1 MAERKTGLPVDP
13 TSPPIAQI
21 ISPFVPMSYQVDR
34 PYSVN
39 TQEVDGGL
47 IYSETP
53 QKVSDPQFAVPPVIT
68 GGIEFFK
75 QFLDDPTET
84 AGGIATAIGEEIK
97 AYPERQVRT
106 ALAGGETINPETGEI
121 ERYDPL
127 GVPATAAL
135 GTRASLARVAD
146 DGSTVLGMIAGRNST
161 SGRSR
166 ENMAKEQR
174 KMGKS
179 EQEIYRS
186 TGAYFDSDVLGM
198 DVDAFRH
205 EIPNAEKSTLKIGK
219 IDSTKSSYS
228 SKGGDYFYSK
238 DRVSFGFKPD
248 VSEYQY
254 NPETEELFYNP
265 MPKGAKFEDGSQ
277 DLGWNPKLGDI
288 LDYPEL
294 FEEYPQ
300 LRDLMVVR
308 LSSPSVKVGGDT
320 KQFGGFYLHDGPR
333 GKPVIA
339 LSDSKTVLPEQDFQ
353 SKLLHE
359 VQHAIQAIEATPG
372 GGEFIRIYE
381 GLKDRLGVEG
391 DSDYVMGRAI
401 DFYESLYGEVEARIV
416 QQRFLNP
423 ELKKESPVQTRKKEA
438 EDTDIIIEEDDAVD
452 VGEQAI
458 RDELEY
464 GDVSY
469 EEVYPEQFKKDG
481 GVVSLLD
488 KAQNMNRGPK
498 GVASL
503 SSIARNMN
511 RPMVSMSEG
520 GTVSSVGPSAEARDQ
535 AARMT
540 LIEMQMEPGARE
552 IFDNNPY
559 ARIGLD
565 ILERGEYPDK
575 ETADMGARL
584 TALIVGEGD
593 VIPSGLRGLTVP
605 SYALSTDALGAD
617 EIPSGLDSRGSSKQ
631 TSPAEALAKQGVT
644 DGEMPRDKGSTAYFL
659 ASGEPD
665 EKMAYTGRRR
675 TLQIIAH
682 ELGHLGYMA
691 LQRSNRQKIGNPLYE
706 ADEFTLDVKDYESS
720 RRMGI
725 KPMADD
731 IRAYENLTSDKELI
745 PGITRGEYN
754 RALLRQQERDAINLM
769 RERGMPLVEQ
779 GPPEPPPEPEK
790 GIGAKFLE
798 LLGLQ

>member
-1 MAERKTGLPVDP
+1 MADYEDRIISDEVRRKMNEAVAKAAAEGIEVESEYYTGSDLDYMKEFARLNDAGVITGPFEDFGRGVNVPRTPTLFNLFAMQEELAHNRLLEEPYPPAIKRPRMVMKDGTRLESLRLRHKQDEYDEEQRAKDEALKKTGGLLPESKRTEELTRRSYAIRFMNAIDEYVKKTGDLETKKALLEQYPELKNIEPIQYPEGEEPFETGGEVMAERKTGLPVDP
-13 TSPPIAQI
+13 TSPLISQI

-127 GVPATAAL
+127 SVPATTAL
-135 GTRASLARVAD
+135 GSAASIARVAD

-198 DVDAFRH
+198 DVNAFRH

-228 SKGGDYFYSK
+228 PKGGDYFYSK

-254 NPETEELFYNP
+254 NPETEALFYNP
-265 MPKGAKFEDGSQ
+265 LPKGAKFEDGSQ
-277 DLGWNPKLGDI
+277 DLGWNPKLGEI

-300 LRDLMVVR
+300 LRDIMVVK

-320 KQFGGFYLHDGPR
+320 KRFGGFYLHDGPR

-339 LSDSKTVLPEQDFQ
+339 LADAQTVLPEQDFQ
-353 SKLLHE
+353 SRLLHE

-401 DFYESLYGEVEARIV
+401 DLYEALYGEVEARIV

-438 EDTDIIIEEDDAVD
+438 EDTDIIIDEDDAVD

-464 GDVSY
+464 GDVGY

-511 RPMVSMSEG
+511 RPMVS
-520 GTVSSVGPSAEARDQ
+520 
-535 AARMT
+535 
-540 LIEMQMEPGARE
+540 
-552 IFDNNPY
+552 
-559 ARIGLD
+559 
-565 ILERGEYPDK
+565 
-575 ETADMGARL
+575 
-584 TALIVGEGD
+584 
-593 VIPSGLRGLTVP
+593 
-605 SYALSTDALGAD
+605 
-617 EIPSGLDSRGSSKQ
+617 
-631 TSPAEALAKQGVT
+631 
-644 DGEMPRDKGSTAYFL
+644 
-659 ASGEPD
+659 
-665 EKMAYTGRRR
+665 
-675 TLQIIAH
+675 
-682 ELGHLGYMA
+682 
-691 LQRSNRQKIGNPLYE
+691 
-706 ADEFTLDVKDYESS
+706 
-720 RRMGI
+720 
-725 KPMADD
+725 
-731 IRAYENLTSDKELI
+731 
-745 PGITRGEYN
+745 
-754 RALLRQQERDAINLM
+754 
-769 RERGMPLVEQ
+769 
-779 GPPEPPPEPEK
+779 
-790 GIGAKFLE
+790 
-798 LLGLQ
+798 

>member
-1 MAERKTGLPVDP
+1 MADYEDRIISDEVRRKMNEAVAKAAAEGIEVESEYYTGSDLDYMKEFARLNDAGVITGPFEDFGRGVNVPRTPTLFNLFAMQEELAHNRLLEEPYPPAIKRPRMVMKDGTRLESLRLRHKQDEYDEEQRAKDEALKKTGGLLPESKRTEELTRRSYAIRFMNAIDEYVKKTGDLETKKALLEQYPELKNIEPIQYPEGEEPFETGGEVMAERKTGLPVDP
-13 TSPPIAQI
+13 TSPLISQI

-127 GVPATAAL
+127 SVPATTAL
-135 GTRASLARVAD
+135 GSAASIARVAD

-198 DVDAFRH
+198 DVNAFRH
-205 EIPNAEKSTLKIGK
+205 EIPNAEKSTLKIRK

-228 SKGGDYFYSK
+228 PKGGDYFYSK

-254 NPETEELFYNP
+254 NPETEALFYNP
-265 MPKGAKFEDGSQ
+265 LPKGAKFEDGSQ
-277 DLGWNPKLGDI
+277 DLGWNPKLGEI

-300 LRDLMVVR
+300 LRDIMVVK

-320 KQFGGFYLHDGPR
+320 KRFGGFYLHDGPR

-339 LSDSKTVLPEQDFQ
+339 LADAQTVLPEQDFQ
-353 SKLLHE
+353 SRLLHE

-401 DFYESLYGEVEARIV
+401 DLYEALYGEVEARIV
-416 QQRFLNP
+416 QQKFLNP

-438 EDTDIIIEEDDAVD
+438 EDTDIIIDEDDAVD

-464 GDVSY
+464 GDVGY

-503 SSIARNMN
+503 SSTARNMN
-511 RPMVSMSEG
+511 RPMVS
-520 GTVSSVGPSAEARDQ
+520 
-535 AARMT
+535 
-540 LIEMQMEPGARE
+540 
-552 IFDNNPY
+552 
-559 ARIGLD
+559 
-565 ILERGEYPDK
+565 
-575 ETADMGARL
+575 
-584 TALIVGEGD
+584 
-593 VIPSGLRGLTVP
+593 
-605 SYALSTDALGAD
+605 
-617 EIPSGLDSRGSSKQ
+617 
-631 TSPAEALAKQGVT
+631 
-644 DGEMPRDKGSTAYFL
+644 
-659 ASGEPD
+659 
-665 EKMAYTGRRR
+665 
-675 TLQIIAH
+675 
-682 ELGHLGYMA
+682 
-691 LQRSNRQKIGNPLYE
+691 
-706 ADEFTLDVKDYESS
+706 
-720 RRMGI
+720 
-725 KPMADD
+725 
-731 IRAYENLTSDKELI
+731 
-745 PGITRGEYN
+745 
-754 RALLRQQERDAINLM
+754 
-769 RERGMPLVEQ
+769 
-779 GPPEPPPEPEK
+779 
-790 GIGAKFLE
+790 
-798 LLGLQ
+798 

>member
-1 MAERKTGLPVDP
+1 
-13 TSPPIAQI
+13 
-21 ISPFVPMSYQVDR
+21 
-34 PYSVN
+34 
-39 TQEVDGGL
+39 
-47 IYSETP
+47 
-53 QKVSDPQFAVPPVIT
+53 
-68 GGIEFFK
+68 
-75 QFLDDPTET
+75 
-84 AGGIATAIGEEIK
+84 
-97 AYPERQVRT
+97 
-106 ALAGGETINPETGEI
+106 
-121 ERYDPL
+121 
-127 GVPATAAL
+127 
-135 GTRASLARVAD
+135 
-146 DGSTVLGMIAGRNST
+146 
-161 SGRSR
+161 
-166 ENMAKEQR
+166 MAKEQR

-320 KQFGGFYLHDGPR
+320 KRFGGFYLHDGPR

>member
-1 MAERKTGLPVDP
+1 MADYEDRIISDEVRRKMNEAVAKAAAEGIEVESEYYTGSDLDYMKEFARLNDAGVITGPFEDFGRGVNVPRTPTLFNLFAMQEELAHNRLLEEPYPPAIKRPRMVMKDGTRLESLRLRHKQDEYDEEQRAKDEALKKTGGLLPESKRTEELTRRSYAIRFMNAIDEYVKKTGDLETKKALLEQYPELKNIEPIQYPEGEEPFETGGEVMAERKTGLPVDP
-13 TSPPIAQI
+13 TSPLISQI
-21 ISPFVPMSYQVDR
+21 ISPLVPMSYQVDR

-39 TQEVDGGL
+39 TQEVDGGV

-127 GVPATAAL
+127 SVPATTAL
-135 GTRASLARVAD
+135 GSAASIARVAD

-198 DVDAFRH
+198 DVNAFRH

-238 DRVSFGFKPD
+238 DRVSFGFKQD
-248 VSEYQY
+248 VYEYQY
-254 NPETEELFYNP
+254 NPETEALFYNP
-265 MPKGAKFEDGSQ
+265 LPKGAKFEDGSQ
-277 DLGWNPKLGDI
+277 DLGWNPKLGEI

-300 LRDLMVVR
+300 LRDIMVVK

-320 KQFGGFYLHDGPR
+320 KRFGGFYLHDGPR

-339 LSDSKTVLPEQDFQ
+339 LADAQTVLPEQDFQ
-353 SKLLHE
+353 SRLLHE

-401 DFYESLYGEVEARIV
+401 DLYEALYGEVEARIV

-438 EDTDIIIEEDDAVD
+438 EDTDIIIDEDDAVD

-464 GDVSY
+464 GDVGY

-511 RPMVSMSEG
+511 RPMVS
-520 GTVSSVGPSAEARDQ
+520 
-535 AARMT
+535 
-540 LIEMQMEPGARE
+540 
-552 IFDNNPY
+552 
-559 ARIGLD
+559 
-565 ILERGEYPDK
+565 
-575 ETADMGARL
+575 
-584 TALIVGEGD
+584 
-593 VIPSGLRGLTVP
+593 
-605 SYALSTDALGAD
+605 
-617 EIPSGLDSRGSSKQ
+617 
-631 TSPAEALAKQGVT
+631 
-644 DGEMPRDKGSTAYFL
+644 
-659 ASGEPD
+659 
-665 EKMAYTGRRR
+665 
-675 TLQIIAH
+675 
-682 ELGHLGYMA
+682 
-691 LQRSNRQKIGNPLYE
+691 
-706 ADEFTLDVKDYESS
+706 
-720 RRMGI
+720 
-725 KPMADD
+725 
-731 IRAYENLTSDKELI
+731 
-745 PGITRGEYN
+745 
-754 RALLRQQERDAINLM
+754 
-769 RERGMPLVEQ
+769 
-779 GPPEPPPEPEK
+779 
-790 GIGAKFLE
+790 
-798 LLGLQ
+798 

>member
-1 MAERKTGLPVDP
+1 MADYEDRIISDEVRRKMNEAVAKAAAEGIEVESEYYTGSDLDYMKEFARLNDAGVITGPFEDFGRGVNVPRTPTLFNLFAMQEELAHNRLLEEPYPPAIKRPRMVMKDGTRLESLRLRHKQDEYDEEQRAKDEALKKTGGLLPESKRTEELTRRSYAIRFMNAIDEYVKKTGDLETKKALLEQYPELKNIEPIQYPEGEEPFETGGEVMAERKTGLPVDP
-13 TSPPIAQI
+13 TSPLISQI

-39 TQEVDGGL
+39 TQVVDGGL

-127 GVPATAAL
+127 SVPATTAL
-135 GTRASLARVAD
+135 GSAASIARVAD

-198 DVDAFRH
+198 DVNAFRH

-228 SKGGDYFYSK
+228 PKGGDYFYSK

-254 NPETEELFYNP
+254 NPETEALFYNP
-265 MPKGAKFEDGSQ
+265 LPKGAKFEDGSQ
-277 DLGWNPKLGDI
+277 DLGWNPKLGEI

-300 LRDLMVVR
+300 LRDIMVVK

-320 KQFGGFYLHDGPR
+320 KRFGGFYLHDGPR

-339 LSDSKTVLPEQDFQ
+339 LADAQTVLPEQDFQ
-353 SKLLHE
+353 SRLLHE

-401 DFYESLYGEVEARIV
+401 DLYEALYGEVEARIV

-438 EDTDIIIEEDDAVD
+438 EDTDIIIDEDDAVD

-464 GDVSY
+464 GDVGY

-503 SSIARNMN
+503 SSTARNMN
-511 RPMVSMSEG
+511 RPMVS
-520 GTVSSVGPSAEARDQ
+520 
-535 AARMT
+535 
-540 LIEMQMEPGARE
+540 
-552 IFDNNPY
+552 
-559 ARIGLD
+559 
-565 ILERGEYPDK
+565 
-575 ETADMGARL
+575 
-584 TALIVGEGD
+584 
-593 VIPSGLRGLTVP
+593 
-605 SYALSTDALGAD
+605 
-617 EIPSGLDSRGSSKQ
+617 
-631 TSPAEALAKQGVT
+631 
-644 DGEMPRDKGSTAYFL
+644 
-659 ASGEPD
+659 
-665 EKMAYTGRRR
+665 
-675 TLQIIAH
+675 
-682 ELGHLGYMA
+682 
-691 LQRSNRQKIGNPLYE
+691 
-706 ADEFTLDVKDYESS
+706 
-720 RRMGI
+720 
-725 KPMADD
+725 
-731 IRAYENLTSDKELI
+731 
-745 PGITRGEYN
+745 
-754 RALLRQQERDAINLM
+754 
-769 RERGMPLVEQ
+769 
-779 GPPEPPPEPEK
+779 
-790 GIGAKFLE
+790 
-798 LLGLQ
+798 

>member
-127 GVPATAAL
+127 GVPATTAL
-135 GTRASLARVAD
+135 GTAASIARVAD

-320 KQFGGFYLHDGPR
+320 KRFGGFYLHDGPR

-438 EDTDIIIEEDDAVD
+438 ADTDIIIDETDAVD

>member
-127 GVPATAAL
+127 GVPATMAL

-320 KQFGGFYLHDGPR
+320 KRFGGFYLHDGPR

-438 EDTDIIIEEDDAVD
+438 ADTDIIIDETDAVD

>member
-39 TQEVDGGL
+39 TQEIDGGL

-127 GVPATAAL
+127 SVPATTAL
-135 GTRASLARVAD
+135 GSAASIARVAD

-198 DVDAFRH
+198 DVNAFRH

-228 SKGGDYFYSK
+228 PKGGDYFYSK

-254 NPETEELFYNP
+254 NPETEALFYNP
-265 MPKGAKFEDGSQ
+265 LPKGAKFEDGSQ
-277 DLGWNPKLGDI
+277 DLGWNPKLGEI

-300 LRDLMVVR
+300 LRDIMVVK

-320 KQFGGFYLHDGPR
+320 KRFGGFYLHDGPR

-339 LSDSKTVLPEQDFQ
+339 LADAQTVLPEQDFQ
-353 SKLLHE
+353 SRLLHE

-401 DFYESLYGEVEARIV
+401 DLYEALYGEVEARIV

-438 EDTDIIIEEDDAVD
+438 EDTDIIIDEDDAVD

-464 GDVSY
+464 GDVGY

-511 RPMVSMSEG
+511 RPMVS
-520 GTVSSVGPSAEARDQ
+520 
-535 AARMT
+535 
-540 LIEMQMEPGARE
+540 
-552 IFDNNPY
+552 
-559 ARIGLD
+559 
-565 ILERGEYPDK
+565 
-575 ETADMGARL
+575 
-584 TALIVGEGD
+584 
-593 VIPSGLRGLTVP
+593 
-605 SYALSTDALGAD
+605 
-617 EIPSGLDSRGSSKQ
+617 
-631 TSPAEALAKQGVT
+631 
-644 DGEMPRDKGSTAYFL
+644 
-659 ASGEPD
+659 
-665 EKMAYTGRRR
+665 
-675 TLQIIAH
+675 
-682 ELGHLGYMA
+682 
-691 LQRSNRQKIGNPLYE
+691 
-706 ADEFTLDVKDYESS
+706 
-720 RRMGI
+720 
-725 KPMADD
+725 
-731 IRAYENLTSDKELI
+731 
-745 PGITRGEYN
+745 
-754 RALLRQQERDAINLM
+754 
-769 RERGMPLVEQ
+769 
-779 GPPEPPPEPEK
+779 
-790 GIGAKFLE
+790 
-798 LLGLQ
+798 

>member
-1 MAERKTGLPVDP
+1 MADYEDRIISDEVRRKMNEAVAKAAAEGIEVESEYYTGSDLDYMKEFARLNDAGVITGPFEDFGRGVNVPRTPTLFNLFAMQEELAHNRLLEEPYPPAIKRPRMVMKDGTRLESLRLRHKQDEYDEEQRAKDEALKKTGGLLPESKRTEELTRRSYAIRFMNAIDEYVKKTGDLETKNALLEQYPELKNIEPIQYPEGEEPFETGGEVMAERKTGLPVDP
-13 TSPPIAQI
+13 TSPLISQI

-127 GVPATAAL
+127 SVPATTAL
-135 GTRASLARVAD
+135 GSAASIARVAD

-198 DVDAFRH
+198 DVNAFRH

-254 NPETEELFYNP
+254 NPETEALFYNP
-265 MPKGAKFEDGSQ
+265 LPKGAKFEDGSQ
-277 DLGWNPKLGDI
+277 DLGWNPKLGEI

-300 LRDLMVVR
+300 LRDIMVVK

-320 KQFGGFYLHDGPR
+320 KRFGGFYLHDGPR

-339 LSDSKTVLPEQDFQ
+339 LADAQTVLPEQDFQ
-353 SKLLHE
+353 SRLLHE

-401 DFYESLYGEVEARIV
+401 DLYEALYGEVEARIV

-438 EDTDIIIEEDDAVD
+438 EDTDIIIDEDDAVD

-464 GDVSY
+464 GDVGY
-469 EEVYPEQFKKDG
+469 EEVYPEQFKQDG

-511 RPMVSMSEG
+511 RPMVS
-520 GTVSSVGPSAEARDQ
+520 
-535 AARMT
+535 
-540 LIEMQMEPGARE
+540 
-552 IFDNNPY
+552 
-559 ARIGLD
+559 
-565 ILERGEYPDK
+565 
-575 ETADMGARL
+575 
-584 TALIVGEGD
+584 
-593 VIPSGLRGLTVP
+593 
-605 SYALSTDALGAD
+605 
-617 EIPSGLDSRGSSKQ
+617 
-631 TSPAEALAKQGVT
+631 
-644 DGEMPRDKGSTAYFL
+644 
-659 ASGEPD
+659 
-665 EKMAYTGRRR
+665 
-675 TLQIIAH
+675 
-682 ELGHLGYMA
+682 
-691 LQRSNRQKIGNPLYE
+691 
-706 ADEFTLDVKDYESS
+706 
-720 RRMGI
+720 
-725 KPMADD
+725 
-731 IRAYENLTSDKELI
+731 
-745 PGITRGEYN
+745 
-754 RALLRQQERDAINLM
+754 
-769 RERGMPLVEQ
+769 
-779 GPPEPPPEPEK
+779 
-790 GIGAKFLE
+790 
-798 LLGLQ
+798 

>member
-1 MAERKTGLPVDP
+1 MADYEDRIISDEVRRKMNEAVDKALAEGIEVETKYYTGSDLDYMKELARLNDAGVITGPFEDFGRGVNVPRTPTLFNLFAMQEELAHNRLLEEPYPPRIKRPKMVMKDGTPLASLRLRHKQGEYDEEQRAKDEALKKTGGLLPESKRTEELTRRSYAIRFMNAIDEYVKKTGDLETKKALLEQYPELKNIEPIQHPEGEEPYEAGGEVMAERPRGFDVNQPGSTRESLIGLAQGATTDLLGGVVDAGDAVGSLAAKIP
-13 TSPPIAQI
+13 YT
-21 ISPFVPMSYQVDR
+21 PFLL
-34 PYSVN
+34 
-39 TQEVDGGL
+39 GL
-47 IYSETP
+47 SQLKGSSDTLGSEALGSRIYG
-53 QKVSDPQFAVPPVIT
+53 KA
-68 GGIEFFK
+68 
-75 QFLDDPTET
+75 PTEELQRIRDD
-84 AGGIATAIGEEIK
+84 ARLVGGIAGIGELATAKLANLTAKGIGDFLPYLKGVDEV
-97 AYPERQVRT
+97 AVTPE
-106 ALAGGETINPETGEI
+106 
-121 ERYDPL
+121 
-127 GVPATAAL
+127 GVPIPVKDLPDTSV
-135 GTRASLARVAD
+135 TK
-146 DGSTVLGMIAGRNST
+146 MIAGRNST

-179 EQEIYRS
+179 EEEIYRS

-254 NPETEELFYNP
+254 NPETEALFYNP

-300 LRDLMVVR
+300 LRDIMVVR

-320 KQFGGFYLHDGPR
+320 KQFGGFYLHNGPR

-339 LSDSKTVLPEQDFQ
+339 LADAQTVLPEQDFQ
-353 SKLLHE
+353 SRLLHE

-401 DFYESLYGEVEARIV
+401 DLYEALYGEVEARIV

-438 EDTDIIIEEDDAVD
+438 EDTDIIIDEDDAVD
-452 VGEQAI
+452 VGEEAI
-458 RDELEY
+458 RGELEY
-464 GDVSY
+464 GDVGY

-481 GVVSLLD
+481 GMVSLLD
-488 KAQNMNRGPK
+488 MAQNMNRGPK

-511 RPMVSMSEG
+511 RPMVS
-520 GTVSSVGPSAEARDQ
+520 
-535 AARMT
+535 
-540 LIEMQMEPGARE
+540 
-552 IFDNNPY
+552 
-559 ARIGLD
+559 
-565 ILERGEYPDK
+565 
-575 ETADMGARL
+575 
-584 TALIVGEGD
+584 
-593 VIPSGLRGLTVP
+593 
-605 SYALSTDALGAD
+605 
-617 EIPSGLDSRGSSKQ
+617 
-631 TSPAEALAKQGVT
+631 
-644 DGEMPRDKGSTAYFL
+644 
-659 ASGEPD
+659 
-665 EKMAYTGRRR
+665 
-675 TLQIIAH
+675 
-682 ELGHLGYMA
+682 
-691 LQRSNRQKIGNPLYE
+691 
-706 ADEFTLDVKDYESS
+706 
-720 RRMGI
+720 
-725 KPMADD
+725 
-731 IRAYENLTSDKELI
+731 
-745 PGITRGEYN
+745 
-754 RALLRQQERDAINLM
+754 
-769 RERGMPLVEQ
+769 
-779 GPPEPPPEPEK
+779 
-790 GIGAKFLE
+790 
-798 LLGLQ
+798 

>member
-39 TQEVDGGL
+39 TQEIDGGL

-127 GVPATAAL
+127 SVPATTAL
-135 GTRASLARVAD
+135 GSAASIARVAD

-254 NPETEELFYNP
+254 NPETEALFYNP
-265 MPKGAKFEDGSQ
+265 LPKGAKFEDGSQ
-277 DLGWNPKLGDI
+277 DLGWNPKLGEI

-300 LRDLMVVR
+300 LRDIMVVK

-320 KQFGGFYLHDGPR
+320 KRFGGFYLHDGPR

-339 LSDSKTVLPEQDFQ
+339 LADAQTVLPEQDFQ
-353 SKLLHE
+353 SRLLHE

-401 DFYESLYGEVEARIV
+401 DLYEALYGEVEARIV

-438 EDTDIIIEEDDAVD
+438 EDTDIIIDEDDAVD

-464 GDVSY
+464 GDVGY

-503 SSIARNMN
+503 SSTARNMN
-511 RPMVSMSEG
+511 RPMVS
-520 GTVSSVGPSAEARDQ
+520 
-535 AARMT
+535 
-540 LIEMQMEPGARE
+540 
-552 IFDNNPY
+552 
-559 ARIGLD
+559 
-565 ILERGEYPDK
+565 
-575 ETADMGARL
+575 
-584 TALIVGEGD
+584 
-593 VIPSGLRGLTVP
+593 
-605 SYALSTDALGAD
+605 
-617 EIPSGLDSRGSSKQ
+617 
-631 TSPAEALAKQGVT
+631 
-644 DGEMPRDKGSTAYFL
+644 
-659 ASGEPD
+659 
-665 EKMAYTGRRR
+665 
-675 TLQIIAH
+675 
-682 ELGHLGYMA
+682 
-691 LQRSNRQKIGNPLYE
+691 
-706 ADEFTLDVKDYESS
+706 
-720 RRMGI
+720 
-725 KPMADD
+725 
-731 IRAYENLTSDKELI
+731 
-745 PGITRGEYN
+745 
-754 RALLRQQERDAINLM
+754 
-769 RERGMPLVEQ
+769 
-779 GPPEPPPEPEK
+779 
-790 GIGAKFLE
+790 
-798 LLGLQ
+798 

>member
-1 MAERKTGLPVDP
+1 MADYEDRIISDEVRRKMNEAVAKAAAEGIEVESEYYTGSDLDYMKEFARLNDAGVITGPFEDFGRGVNVPRTPTLFNLFAMQEELAHNRLLEEPYPPAIKRPRMVMKDGTRLESLRLRHKQDEYDEEQRAKDEALKKTGGLLPESKRTEELTRRSYAIRFMNAIDEYVKKTGDLETKKALLEQYPELKNIEPIQYPEGEEPFETGGEVMAERKTGLPVDP
-13 TSPPIAQI
+13 TSPLISQI

-135 GTRASLARVAD
+135 GSAASIARVAD

-198 DVDAFRH
+198 DVNAFRH

-228 SKGGDYFYSK
+228 PKGGDYFYSK

-254 NPETEELFYNP
+254 NPETEALFYNP
-265 MPKGAKFEDGSQ
+265 LPKGAKFEDGSQ
-277 DLGWNPKLGDI
+277 DLGWNPKLGEI

-300 LRDLMVVR
+300 LRDIMVVK

-320 KQFGGFYLHDGPR
+320 KRFGGFYLHDGPR

-339 LSDSKTVLPEQDFQ
+339 LADAQTVLPEQDFQ
-353 SKLLHE
+353 SRLLHE

-401 DFYESLYGEVEARIV
+401 DLYEALYGEVEARIV

-438 EDTDIIIEEDDAVD
+438 EDTDIIIDEDDAVD
-452 VGEQAI
+452 VGEEAI

-464 GDVSY
+464 GDVGY

-511 RPMVSMSEG
+511 RPMVS
-520 GTVSSVGPSAEARDQ
+520 
-535 AARMT
+535 
-540 LIEMQMEPGARE
+540 
-552 IFDNNPY
+552 
-559 ARIGLD
+559 
-565 ILERGEYPDK
+565 
-575 ETADMGARL
+575 
-584 TALIVGEGD
+584 
-593 VIPSGLRGLTVP
+593 
-605 SYALSTDALGAD
+605 
-617 EIPSGLDSRGSSKQ
+617 
-631 TSPAEALAKQGVT
+631 
-644 DGEMPRDKGSTAYFL
+644 
-659 ASGEPD
+659 
-665 EKMAYTGRRR
+665 
-675 TLQIIAH
+675 
-682 ELGHLGYMA
+682 
-691 LQRSNRQKIGNPLYE
+691 
-706 ADEFTLDVKDYESS
+706 
-720 RRMGI
+720 
-725 KPMADD
+725 
-731 IRAYENLTSDKELI
+731 
-745 PGITRGEYN
+745 
-754 RALLRQQERDAINLM
+754 
-769 RERGMPLVEQ
+769 
-779 GPPEPPPEPEK
+779 
-790 GIGAKFLE
+790 
-798 LLGLQ
+798 

>member
-1 MAERKTGLPVDP
+1 MAERPRGFDVNQPGSTRESLIGLAQGATTDLLGGVVDAGDAVGSLAAKIP
-13 TSPPIAQI
+13 YT
-21 ISPFVPMSYQVDR
+21 PFLL
-34 PYSVN
+34 
-39 TQEVDGGL
+39 GL
-47 IYSETP
+47 SQLKGSSDTLGSEALGSRIYG
-53 QKVSDPQFAVPPVIT
+53 KA
-68 GGIEFFK
+68 
-75 QFLDDPTET
+75 PTEELQRIRDD
-84 AGGIATAIGEEIK
+84 ARLVGGIAGIGELATAKLANLTAKGIGDFLPYLKGVDEV
-97 AYPERQVRT
+97 AVTPE
-106 ALAGGETINPETGEI
+106 
-121 ERYDPL
+121 
-127 GVPATAAL
+127 GVPIPVKDLPDTSV
-135 GTRASLARVAD
+135 TK
-146 DGSTVLGMIAGRNST
+146 MIAGRNST

-320 KQFGGFYLHDGPR
+320 KQFRAFYLHDGPR

-339 LSDSKTVLPEQDFQ
+339 VADAQTVLPEQEFQ
-353 SKLLHE
+353 SRLLHE

-488 KAQNMNRGPK
+488 KVQNMNRGPK

-691 LQRSNRQKIGNPLYE
+691 LQRSNRQKISNPLYE